1 MKKVILGIIALILFA
16 TMPVQAQTATTTTNT
31 PTDIISEIV
40 STIKPSEGIMY
51 GVREHQVKA
60 ITSFQ
65 IVGYQNIKYPLLALD
80 VNFLYAPS
88 NLIGG
93 SITYPIGNFS
103 SITGVNTAI
112 PILSWLGQMNINVGY
127 GFGFFVNNGSGTRAN
142 DSGPVMTGTIKF

>member
-1 MKKVILGIIALILFA
+1 MKKIVLFLFLLLM
-16 TMPVQAQTATTTTNT
+16 TTFVNAQTATTTTNT

-112 PILSWLGQMNINVGY
+112 PILSWLGQININVGY

-142 DSGPVMTGTIKF
+142 DSGSVMTGTIKF

>member
-1 MKKVILGIIALILFA
+1 MRFLLLLAIFLALQCPL
-16 TMPVQAQTATTTTNT
+16 QAQTATTTTNT